1 MKRRQIKI
9 TIHKNFFIFTNKK
22 PSHPKIH
29 ISSSNFKLKSA
40 ISTKFSRN
48 SEEFPK
54 SSGEPREKLHL
65 NLLNT
70 DKSLENI
77 SQLED
82 SNAISQIHS
91 PKMSEIKE
99 NQGSL
104 SPKSF
109 QNISEMPSASEL
121 KDSMKDLEENAGLM
135 KKSTLNIMTVNNMKH
150 KLKEFKSHIQE
161 NKKKFEGKSDF
172 NQLNYEPFFFTKF
185 FAGRLRKFRVKYF
198 KFQGF
203 SWKN

>member
-9 TIHKNFFIFTNKK
+9 TIHKNFFIYTNKK

-29 ISSSNFKLKSA
+29 ISTSNFKIKSV
-40 ISTKFSRN
+40 ISQKFLRN
-48 SEEFPK
+48 SDEFPK
-54 SSGEPREKLHL
+54 SSGEPKEKLHL

-82 SNAISQIHS
+82 SNIVSQIHS
-91 PKMSEIKE
+91 PKITEIKE
-99 NQGSL
+99 NNGSL

-109 QNISEMPSASEL
+109 QNISEMPSANEL
-121 KDSMKDLEENAGLM
+121 KDSMNEMEENLSLM
-135 KKSTLNIMTVNNMKH
+135 KKSTLNIVTVNNMKH
-150 KLKEFKSHIQE
+150 KIKEFKNHIVE
-161 NKKKFEGKSDF
+161 NKKKFEGKSDL

-185 FAGRLRKFRVKYF
+185 LAGQLRKFRVKYF
-198 KFQGF
+198 RFQGLF
-203 SWKN
+203 